1 MCHLRQFPE
10 GLSLSKVKRD
20 VVVAY
25 QRIMKSIILIINMF
39 FQFIHFV
46 NLLIL
51 VLWLQ
56 VWLSRNIGKSLVKLS
71 KKHREH
77 LIYNHFIM
85 TSKSCRGTRKVHD
98 SICCFFPFYN
108 SVPFF
113 LTFTYY
119 DNFTL
124 FIFNI
129 SFSAS
134 SGARVLRYW
143 IISFLSFSVSPHQ

>member
-56 VWLSRNIGKSLVKLS
+56 V
-71 KKHREH
+71 
-77 LIYNHFIM
+77 
-85 TSKSCRGTRKVHD
+85 
-98 SICCFFPFYN
+98 
-108 SVPFF
+108 
-113 LTFTYY
+113 
-119 DNFTL
+119 
-124 FIFNI
+124 
-129 SFSAS
+129 
-134 SGARVLRYW
+134 
-143 IISFLSFSVSPHQ
+143 